1 MTIAEKK
8 QKSLMRRRV
17 RAIVISAVAVLLL
30 AVTLYFVL
38 DFVSTYTYEEGDD
51 TYYIRKRDGVYA
63 MYDADRNL
71 LDTDDEYGYYI
82 TARGTLIEVDPE
94 TGEYEII
101 AIVDTEGNEVVGFNS
116 RLLLFPHIEKKNILS
131 IDVHNE
137 HGDYSFVRYNADTGE
152 IDADGDFVIASSPV
166 TTINQELFAEL
177 YVGAGYTLSL
187 QKLTDVNKTIVGE
200 DGEYDYTLTAIK
212 DENGEYTEYGL
223 APEMRKKPLETE
235 EDDFDTE
242 EEDDNELNISDGT
255 EENVEMV
262 DYLYE
267 PAYYVLTDVDG
278 NRYKVLI
285 GDKLVSGNGYYAQ
298 YVEIAE
304 DGTETKRDAVY
315 VLDTSTGTALTAP
328 IETYA
333 TPMLCYPM
341 TMNTYFDVE
350 NFTIGRMKAGATPAT
365 KTSELYDKII
375 SFTYID
381 LSLREGTLQASFPY
395 EFSLELDGYF
405 PNDNNIDACLQ
416 SFYSPSYVG
425 VEMLSPTPEDLAKY
439 GIYAPAQDE
448 NGNAVLDKDGNP
460 EYTPFSP
467 YTVSFNYDVLDDEGK
482 YSHTLHQLILIS
494 SKNKNGNYYAYTA
507 VSAVTEKNG
516 KEQLELL
523 YTYDMVVEIEGHA
536 FAFLEWDP
544 YDWISDSYVHANI
557 SFVTDIT
564 ITSPDYDVTYK
575 LDNSLTASDD
585 ATQSTNLT
593 VHATDSKG
601 NEIKSF
607 GVQRYLDVNGF
618 VWEITTS
625 ELNVYEASTGK
636 KREIAKDASY
646 YDYNKLGSQVLCKTK
661 VIDCDGYDVE
671 VTADAVNILYDG
683 STTVKESYVRYDTA
697 LFRKF
702 YQTLLYA
709 SIVDSYEMSAE
720 KEAALLADESKWILT
735 MTVTTKDVDGTVVTT
750 TYSFYE
756 LSNRK
761 AYITVN
767 GNGGFYVQKNRIEKF
782 ITDSQRFFNYELI
795 EPTAKK

>member
-8 QKSLMRRRV
+8 SKSLMKRRV
-17 RAIVISAVAVLLL
+17 RAIVISAVAILLL
-30 AVTLYFVL
+30 AIALYFVL
-38 DFVSTYTYEEGDD
+38 DFVATYTYEEGDV

-63 MYDADRNL
+63 MYDADGNL

-82 TARGTLIEVDPE
+82 TAKGTLIKLDPE

-137 HGDYSFVRYNADTGE
+137 HGDYTFVRYNAETGKF
-152 IDADGDFVIASSPV
+152 DASGDFIIANSPI

-187 QKLTDVNKTIVGE
+187 QKLSDVNKTIVGE

-223 APEMRKKPLETE
+223 APQWRQKPLEDEEDEEETE
-235 EDDFDTE
+235 ES
-242 EEDDNELNISDGT
+242 DNGLNISDGT
-255 EENVEMV
+255 EEETVLV

-278 NRYKVLI
+278 NRYKVII
-285 GDKLVSGNGYYAQ
+285 GDKLVSGSGYYAQ

-333 TPMLCYPM
+333 TPMLSYPM

-350 NFTIGRMKAGATPAT
+350 NFTIGRMKSGVTTATDA
-365 KTSELYDKII
+365 SALYDKII

-381 LSLREGTLQASFPY
+381 LTEREGTLQASFPY

-405 PNDNNIDACLQ
+405 PNDNNIDYCLQ

-425 VEMLSPTPEDLAKY
+425 VEKLSPTPEDLAKY
-439 GIYAPAQDE
+439 GIYAPVVDE
-448 NGNAVLDKDGNP
+448 NGQTVTDADGNV
-460 EYTPFSP
+460 EYTPFSK
-467 YTVSFNYDVLDDEGK
+467 YTVSFNYDMLDDEGN
-482 YSHTLHQLILIS
+482 YSHTLYQLILIS
-494 SKNKNGNYYAYTA
+494 DKNKDGNYYAYTA
-507 VSAVTEKNG
+507 VSSVTEKNG
-516 KEQLELL
+516 KEQVEFL
-523 YTYDMVVEIEGHA
+523 YTYDMIVEIEGHT
-536 FAFLEWDP
+536 FAFLEWDS

-557 SFVTDIT
+557 AFVKEIT
-564 ITSPDYDVTYK
+564 ITAPDYNVTYE
-575 LDNSLTASDD
+575 LDNSLTVSDD

-593 VHATDSKG
+593 VHATDSLG
-601 NEIKSF
+601 NELNSF

-646 YDYNKLGSQVLCKTK
+646 YDYNKLGSQVMCKTK

-720 KEAALLADESKWILT
+720 AEAALLADESKWILS
-735 MTVTTKDVDGTVVTT
+735 MTVTTEDVDGTKVTT
-750 TYSFYE
+750 TYSFYQ

-761 AYITVN
+761 AYITIN
-767 GNGGFYVQKNRIEKF
+767 GNGGFYVQKNRIDKF
-782 ITDSQRFFNYELI
+782 ITDSQRLFNYELI